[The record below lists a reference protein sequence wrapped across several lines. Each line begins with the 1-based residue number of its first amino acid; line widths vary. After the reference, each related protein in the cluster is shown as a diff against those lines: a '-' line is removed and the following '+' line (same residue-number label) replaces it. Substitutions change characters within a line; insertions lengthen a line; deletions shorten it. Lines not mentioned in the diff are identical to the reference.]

1 MNIGLVGLGSMGFN
15 LAKNIISKKYT
26 VHAYEKNEVIINA
39 LRNDHIQNLI
49 LNDSLEGMLKNLPSP
64 RIIMLSL
71 PADKIDDCINEL
83 IKYLKPNDIIA
94 DLGNSLY
101 LKSIERYKLLKENNV
116 SFLGIG
122 VSGGP
127 RGAKNGPAIMAG
139 GCKHAWEN
147 VNHIFEDIAAK
158 KDNKKACCFFG
169 GPGSGHFVKLV
180 HNGIEYALMEA
191 LAEISVI
198 LRQAHGINNQDQTNI
213 FKKILKTETS
223 SFPFKNYIRNN

>member
-1 MNIGLVGLGSMGFN
+1 
-15 LAKNIISKKYT
+15 
-26 VHAYEKNEVIINA
+26 
-39 LRNDHIQNLI
+39 
-49 LNDSLEGMLKNLPSP
+49 MLSNLPSP

-101 LKSIERYKLLKENNV
+101 LKSIERYEILKENNI

-147 VNHIFEDIAAK
+147 VNHI
-158 KDNKKACCFFG
+158 
-169 GPGSGHFVKLV
+169 L
-180 HNGIEYALMEA
+180 
-191 LAEISVI
+191 
-198 LRQAHGINNQDQTNI
+198 
-213 FKKILKTETS
+213 KI
-223 SFPFKNYIRNN
+223 